1 MTITFR
7 YGLAAW
13 LAVLVHQ
20 AALAQ
25 AFPSRS
31 ISLVV
36 PNPPG
41 SSGNLAYQQ
50 VARSAK
56 DGHSILVSYSGYHM
70 TSLLDVRTSS
80 WVKAIVAAK
89 IKLD

>member
-1 MTITFR
+1 MTTNFR
-7 YGLAAW
+7 HGLAAL

-31 ISLVV
+31 
-36 PNPPG
+36 N
-41 SSGNLAYQQ
+41 
-50 VARSAK
+50 
-56 DGHSILVSYSGYHM
+56 
-70 TSLLDVRTSS
+70 SLLNVQTSS
-80 WVKAIVAAK
+80 WAKAIAAAK

>member
-31 ISLVV
+31 ISL
-36 PNPPG
+36 
-41 SSGNLAYQQ
+41 
-50 VARSAK
+50 
-56 DGHSILVSYSGYHM
+56 
-70 TSLLDVRTSS
+70 LDVQTSS
-80 WVKAIVAAK
+80 WAKAIVAAK

>member
-31 ISLVV
+31 ISLL
-36 PNPPG
+36 
-41 SSGNLAYQQ
+41 NLQ
-50 VARSAK
+50 
-56 DGHSILVSYSGYHM
+56 
-70 TSLLDVRTSS
+70 TPS
-80 WVKAIVAAK
+80 WAKAIAAAK
-89 IKLD
+89 IKLDCFLGPSHAAFN